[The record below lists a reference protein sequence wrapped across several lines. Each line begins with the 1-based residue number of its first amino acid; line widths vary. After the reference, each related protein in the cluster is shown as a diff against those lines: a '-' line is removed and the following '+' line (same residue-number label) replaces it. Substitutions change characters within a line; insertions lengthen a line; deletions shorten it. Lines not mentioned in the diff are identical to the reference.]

1 MMALSQPSCEIV
13 CPFLLQSCETH
24 TRGIASYPTR
34 REVDSANSRRL
45 QALEGDPMYYWALDA
60 PGRDEN
66 GHEFHPERVGRALK
80 DLIAPK
86 ELPLKVGAQVMLIKV
101 GMHTYCRPAE
111 GLILSCCPPVARGH
125 RTSFKV
131 CL

>member
-13 CPFLLQSCETH
+13 YPFLSRPRETH

-34 REVDSANSRRL
+34 LEVDSANSRRL
-45 QALEGDPMYYWALDA
+45 QALEGEPRNYRSLDA

-66 GHEFHPERVGRALK
+66 GHELYPERVDRALK

-86 ELPLKVGAQVMLIKV
+86 VLPLKVGAQVMLIKV

-111 GLILSCCPPVARGH
+111 GLILSCRPPVVRER
-125 RTSFKV
+125 RT
-131 CL
+131 